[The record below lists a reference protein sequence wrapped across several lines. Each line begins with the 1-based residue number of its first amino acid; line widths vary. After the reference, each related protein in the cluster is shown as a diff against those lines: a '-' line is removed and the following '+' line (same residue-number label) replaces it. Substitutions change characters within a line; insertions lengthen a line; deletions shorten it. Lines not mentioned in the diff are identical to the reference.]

1 MKISGTRSWHVA
13 DTRMVA
19 SVIFVHVG
27 LTGDVSMVGFSL
39 SSDYATCLSP

>member
-1 MKISGTRSWHVA
+1 MA

-39 SSDYATCLSP
+39 SSDYAMPVSLNDL